1 MTDSLPSLTIVTP
14 SFNQGHYIDDTIRS
28 IRTQN
33 YPKLE
38 HIVMD
43 GGSTDNTV
51 DVLKKYPDIIWT
63 SEKDRGQT
71 HAVNK
76 GVAKASCEIIG
87 WVNSDDT
94 FLPGCFDV
102 VGKKFMEDQNC
113 SVIFGDYHAI
123 DPEGNLLYKVEGF
136 AGPYEAMVRWW
147 DYTYAIHQPT
157 VFVRKKVFEVAGMFD
172 ESYHYAMDY
181 EWWLRVARHF
191 TFHHIPQAFATY
203 RFHKDAKSFA
213 PLEKDIYPDQLKAS
227 KMHWGPKWL
236 PMYWRYKKS
245 YEAWL
250 MKKQKE
256 TMHSPALQEWYN
268 EAKKKSNR

>member
-1 MTDSLPSLTIVTP
+1 MTSEPLLLTIVTP
-14 SFNQGHYIDDTIRS
+14 SFNQGHFIEETIRS
-28 IRTQN
+28 IRSQN
-33 YPKLE
+33 YPRVE

-51 DVLKKYPDIIWT
+51 EVLRNYPDIIWT

-76 GVAKASCEIIG
+76 GVQKATGEVIG

-94 FLPGCFDV
+94 FLPGCFETV
-102 VGKKFMEDQNC
+102 MRKFTSDPGC
-113 SVIFGDYHAI
+113 SVVFGDYHAI
-123 DPEGNLLYKVEGF
+123 DPEGKLLYKVEGF
-136 AGPYEAMVRWW
+136 AGSYRDMIRWW

-157 VFVRKKVFEVAGMFD
+157 VFVRKRVFEVAGLLD

-181 EWWLRVARHF
+181 EWWLRVAKHF
-191 TFHHIPQAFATY
+191 TFHHIPMPLATY

-213 PLEKDIYPDQLKAS
+213 PLERYVYPDQLKAS
-227 KMHWGPKWL
+227 KMHWGPIFL
-236 PMYWRYKKS
+236 PAYWRYKKS

-250 MKKQKE
+250 EKKRAE
-256 TMHSPALQEWYN
+256 TMHDPALQSWYD
-268 EAKKKSNR
+268 EARKKTD